1 MAARSPRQVA
11 IRVGDAAD
19 VEAFLA
25 ARIYEYNA
33 EATGYRD
40 AEDFAALHHD
50 AAGAAEAG
58 VSGYTWGGCC
68 FVSYLWVTR
77 DSRGKGLGSELLEAV
92 ERHASR
98 KHCRLILVSSH
109 SFQAPEFYAR
119 KGYQPV
125 ARIDDH
131 PVGHWSAFY
140 AKRLDAPSHSAR
152 SRTVR

>member
-1 MAARSPRQVA
+1 MNRVA
-11 IRVGDAAD
+11 IRVGDALE

-25 ARIYEYNA
+25 QRIYEYNA
-33 EATGYRD
+33 EATGYGD
-40 AEDFAALHHD
+40 AEDFAALQHD

-68 FVSYLWVTR
+68 FVSYLWVAR
-77 DSRGKGLGSELLEAV
+77 ASRGKGLGSALLDAV
-92 ERHASR
+92 ERHASG
-98 KHCRLILVSSH
+98 KHCRLVLVSSH
-109 SFQAPEFYAR
+109 SFQAPQFYAR

-131 PVGHWSAFY
+131 PVGHWSASY
-140 AKRLDAPSHSAR
+140 VKRLAAPSQSAH